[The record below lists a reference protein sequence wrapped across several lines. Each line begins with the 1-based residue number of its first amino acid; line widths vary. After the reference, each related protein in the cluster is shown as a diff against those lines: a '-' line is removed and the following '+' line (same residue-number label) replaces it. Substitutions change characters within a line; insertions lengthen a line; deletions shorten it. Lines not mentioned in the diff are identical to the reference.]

1 MSVEITK
8 EDQDKYNIVLE
19 AIRESGAMNMFG
31 APQWLEEEYGLSRV
45 EARQIFKNWTATY
58 D

>member
-31 APQWLEEEYGLSRV
+31 APRWLEEEYGLSRT

>member
-1 MSVEITK
+1 MPVEITD
-8 EDQDKYNIVLE
+8 EDQDTYNMILE

-31 APQWLEEEYGLSRV
+31 APQWLEEECGLSRA
-45 EARQIFKNWTATY
+45 EARQVFKNWTATY